1 MSRND
6 DYTAGNLLD
15 CLYHQTCHQLI
26 GTDLSRQINTS
37 ITQHINFTGKLDK
50 DDGATMAIIDEKQQ
64 KTILITYSS
73 HATQVASKN
82 CTPFTKCTIY
92 CASQELWSSN
102 R

>member
-1 MSRND
+1 MKTNN
-6 DYTAGNLLD
+6 DYTAGNLVD

-50 DDGATMAIIDEKQQ
+50 DDGATMAFIDEKQQ

-73 HATQVASKN
+73 HATQVAVKN
-82 CTPFTKCTIY
+82 C
-92 CASQELWSSN
+92 ASY
-102 R
+102 